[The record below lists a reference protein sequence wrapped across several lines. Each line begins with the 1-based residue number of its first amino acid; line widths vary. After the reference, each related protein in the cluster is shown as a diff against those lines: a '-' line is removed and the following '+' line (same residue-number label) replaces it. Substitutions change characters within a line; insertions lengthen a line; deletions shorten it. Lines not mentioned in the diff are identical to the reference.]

1 MSFLD
6 SLEDNLKSLESREE
20 RGPADNRRRDV
31 DRAAALAAAPWA
43 EKLKTS
49 EFTRNLLT
57 EATRASHSLR
67 AKVYLAWI
75 GTTLRLDLRECR
87 LELRPTPDGVV
98 AVFLEGNS
106 EVGGR
111 PADLGGDAGA
121 LIRSWLADLAQP
133 GS

>member
-20 RGPADNRRRDV
+20 RGPVDNRRRDA

-43 EKLKTS
+43 EKLKGS
-49 EFTRNLLT
+49 DFTRDLLT
-57 EATRASHSLR
+57 QANRAGHSLR

-75 GTTLRLDLRECR
+75 GTTLRLDVRERR
-87 LELRPTPDGVV
+87 LELRPTPDGVI

-106 EVGGR
+106 EISRR
-111 PADLGGDAGA
+111 PADLDGDAGQ
-121 LIRSWLADLAQP
+121 LIRSWLD
-133 GS
+133 